1 MSNTLLTNFLIELKN
16 QTVIWY
22 EKNNNNNKKWRK
34 LCGKLRSSFI
44 FKQNHVFIENKDN
57 PSEEIVI
64 VVEQLDGIGNLEDS
78 PRLFFIDKEC
88 ENLKVFVDGGD
99 LTRNINEKKSD
110 FLQAYRYQLCDRQ
123 YGRYYFI
130 NKHADNYESVM

>member
-1 MSNTLLTNFLIELKN
+1 MKKIIIIIKNGENYVVSYVLVLFSNKIIEN
-16 QTVIWY
+16 
-22 EKNNNNNKKWRK
+22 
-34 LCGKLRSSFI
+34 
-44 FKQNHVFIENKDN
+44 FIEIKDN

-78 PRLFFIDKEC
+78 PRLFFVDKEC

-99 LTRNINEKKSD
+99 LTRNINEKKSY

-123 YGRYYFI
+123 YGRDYFI